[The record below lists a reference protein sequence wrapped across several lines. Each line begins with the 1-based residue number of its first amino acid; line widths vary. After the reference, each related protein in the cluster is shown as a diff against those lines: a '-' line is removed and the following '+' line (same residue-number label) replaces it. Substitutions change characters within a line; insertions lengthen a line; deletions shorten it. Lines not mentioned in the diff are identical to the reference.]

1 MKRHLIQNAR
11 LIRQSVSA
19 APGLARCFM
28 GFATNP
34 ANKTQVYVSESLDPY
49 KNLSIEHDLLKKT
62 PADSTV
68 LFFYVNRPCIVI
80 GRNQNPW
87 VEVNLPLLEQVRRH
101 SSDSSNILVR
111 TDEEK
116 RQSSGVELVRRRSG
130 GGAVFHDSG
139 NINFSVISP
148 SANFDRDRHAEMV
161 VRALK
166 RLGITGAMV
175 NCRHDIIVADN
186 PGALEK
192 ASNGTCRA
200 GQPGTF
206 KVSGSAYKLTRLRS
220 LHHGTCL
227 LASPNLKNI
236 SQFLRSPA
244 REFIDARGVES
255 VRSPVK
261 NVNILNMQAFIDGV
275 LDEFGRM
282 YGEYKVFKSSEIAP
296 EDWPSIEKG
305 MEELKAKCAAAARGE
320 LKDNSISFEVAH
332 GEFES
337 LVLNHQTYT
346 FAPTKVYDLKNWPEF
361 LSGLGIDSSTAE
373 RVGRWTAKVLGSS
386 WTNTSIRVHEI
397 M

>member
-1 MKRHLIQNAR
+1 MKRHLLQNAR

-19 APGLARCFM
+19 APGSARRFM
-28 GFATNP
+28 DFATNP

-49 KNLSIEHDLLKKT
+49 KNLSIEHELLKKT
-62 PADSTV
+62 PADSTI

-148 SANFDRDRHAEMV
+148 SASFDRDRHAEMV

-244 REFIDARGVES
+244 RGFIDARGVES

-305 MEELKAKCAAAARGE
+305 ITELKA
-320 LKDNSISFEVAH
+320 
-332 GEFES
+332 
-337 LVLNHQTYT
+337 
-346 FAPTKVYDLKNWPEF
+346 
-361 LSGLGIDSSTAE
+361 STD
-373 RVGRWTAKVLGSS
+373 
-386 WTNTSIRVHEI
+386 I
-397 M
+397 